1 MREFRKIKVWE
12 KAHKYVLEIYQV
24 TKDFPKEELFGITNQ
39 IRRASVSIPNNIAE
53 GCGRKS
59 KKELSNF
66 LNISMGFASEVEYL
80 LLLSYDLH
88 YLKDEY
94 QILNENLIEI
104 RKMLNVFM
112 QKIENDIDESWN

>member
-1 MREFRKIKVWE
+1 MREFRKLKVWE
-12 KAHKYVLEIYQV
+12 KAHKLVLEIYQV

-39 IRRASVSIPNNIAE
+39 IRRASISIPNNIAE

-66 LNISMGFASEVEYL
+66 LNIAMGSASEVEYL
-80 LLLSYDLH
+80 LLLSYDL
-88 YLKDEY
+88 YYFKDKY
-94 QILNENLIEI
+94 KILNGNLIEM

-112 QKIENDIDESWN
+112 QKIENDISS

>member
-1 MREFRKIKVWE
+1 MREFRKLKVWE
-12 KAHKYVLEIYQV
+12 KAHKFVLDVYAI
-24 TKDFPKEELFGITNQ
+24 TKNFPKEEIYGITNQ
-39 IRRASVSIPNNIAE
+39 LRKAAISIPNNIAE

-59 KKELSNF
+59 KKELANF
-66 LNISMGFASEVEYL
+66 LNISMGSASEVEYL

-88 YLKDEY
+88 YLKDKY

-112 QKIENDIDESWN
+112 QKIEDDIR